1 MKSFHYLIITAAFAS
16 LGACKKQSEVKAPL
30 TPAPTQ
36 TPHVYKLGEPR
47 PIVLN
52 DLNAPVDPNDPNYL
66 RRAEEARRRITTPA
80 PEAGDAEH
88 KQNIARLQSEA
99 DRSKQDQ
106 QNKEAS
112 QRNRW
117 NNEHQDAAWRARYGT
132 ERPPPDP
139 KTGFRPTIAPGK

>member
-1 MKSFHYLIITAAFAS
+1 MRIIHCLIITAAFAS
-16 LGACKKQSEVKAPL
+16 LGACKKQPEVKGPP

-36 TPHVYKLGEPR
+36 TPHVYKLGEPK

-52 DLNAPVDPNDPNYL
+52 DLNAPVDPKDPNYL
-66 RRAEEARRRITTPA
+66 RRAEEARRRMATPA

-99 DRSKQDQ
+99 DRSKRDQ
-106 QNKEAS
+106 QNKEAA

-117 NNEHQDAAWRARYGT
+117 SNEHQDAAWRARYGT
-132 ERPPPDP
+132 ERPTPHP
-139 KTGFRPTIAPGK
+139 KTGAQPTIAPGK